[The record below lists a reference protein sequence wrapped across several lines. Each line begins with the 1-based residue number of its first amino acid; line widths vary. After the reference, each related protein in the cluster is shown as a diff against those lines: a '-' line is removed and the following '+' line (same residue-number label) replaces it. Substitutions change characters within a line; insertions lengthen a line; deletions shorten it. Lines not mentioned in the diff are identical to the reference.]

1 MPTTCRNLPG
11 VKESYDCIG
20 SLTTFFSME
29 FYRVK
34 LRKKEGGKE
43 EKNKTLLQVDSL
55 FPFSGKHL
63 PAFSRAPDSKQ
74 TVADAKFLIKTQ
86 SIIEV

>member
-1 MPTTCRNLPG
+1 M
-11 VKESYDCIG
+11 K
-20 SLTTFFSME
+20 

-34 LRKKEGGKE
+34 LRKKGGKKE
-43 EKNKTLLQVDSL
+43 EKNKTLVQVDSL

-74 TVADAKFLIKTQ
+74 TIADAKFLIKAQ